1 MSDGSVEFEI
11 KADNSQAKQAIQDT
25 TNSLKS
31 AAGQW
36 ENSTVG
42 ATNATESFGSSLT
55 GVSAIM
61 TGVIAAGAAKAGQAM
76 LAFGKE
82 CISAASDLA
91 ETQNVVDTVFGDQ
104 ASQIYNWAQSAQTA
118 FGLTQTQA
126 LRYTS
131 TLGAMMKSSG
141 VAQSEIT
148 EMSTALSG
156 LAADMASFYNMDFD
170 TAFDKLRSGISGET
184 EPLKA
189 LGINLSVANLEAY
202 ALSQGIQKSYQE
214 MSQAEQIALRYGY
227 IMQATADAQGDFART
242 ADGYANSVRRI
253 ETAWESLKTQIGS
266 MLLPAVEIATNAIA
280 GLLESLTAPKDKTI
294 FEKLEDIDLNFEN
307 EVAQIEQTHEK
318 ARALVDALE
327 ALHADQSVSETAA
340 TIDGLLTMLS
350 TKIPELADVLNTND
364 PTAKINAL
372 AAALAPGSGVS
383 LDTWTK
389 ALESYEAF
397 AGALQEALNSDNPAE
412 EIHRLAEELS
422 VGSDISAEDWET
434 ILTDLASAFT
444 DNDIQQNAASLN
456 ELLSSLSQTIPG
468 LDMEGKD
475 IAGQISELASA
486 LAPESGVSMD
496 AWTKALENY
505 NTFAD
510 QLSEAMSSENPAE
523 EIQKL
528 ADELARSSEIG
539 LSAEEWS
546 TVLQTFASALDNN
559 DVKAKATDL
568 QGAISSL
575 ADSIPE
581 LKGKLDGQD
590 LAGQISTLASALAP
604 QTGVNVQAWT
614 QALSSYEQF
623 SSKLAAAMNS
633 DNPTENIR
641 ALADELSRGSDIN
654 AEDWN
659 TMLTTIAGALKN
671 EALIQNANS
680 ASEAIDGFTSA
691 VETLKSTSLSDAM
704 SEFSKEDGH
713 ISSNVDAWTTL
724 LGTFASNMKGFNDAI
739 KKYDGG
745 NTTKLQKLAEALS
758 GIDGDEAKIQAWNDL
773 LGALKENLADFSDA
787 VGWDP
792 DKTSNWLNTLSV
804 VVGSLKPEQVDEFDR
819 LMTSLSTRGNLGDL
833 STIGAAAKEAAS
845 GVSEVSE
852 ALDSSYYASEAELGI
867 LRQLVQM
874 FPQLAS
880 VVNTTT
886 GEIQGG
892 IQALNDFI
900 DASEAAQIKTAMQKR
915 VQAQRTAL
923 EEEELQYWNLRGDIA
938 VNEAY
943 QRIHEQEMAKIR
955 DELGDKIKYY
965 QDMNGDWAQP
975 DENAWDLTDEEY
987 KRYLEYER
995 RFNELQRLRNEK
1007 AQKVSEADEM
1017 KRMNDEARQSVEQLA
1032 NELGIEADAAEES
1045 AAAHEHQAMAVD
1057 DAQKALKSLQDALQS
1072 IIDYQNKAKDAAMS
1086 NLDAVAH
1093 GFEAVD
1099 TKGEEYRKIMN
1110 PETMS
1115 ANLASQLRYLEDY
1128 NNLLDKAK
1136 EKGVSDDILGNIADG
1151 SIESMQYLRGLAGAT
1166 EKQISQ
1172 LNEQYAKVFNKKD
1185 SLASKIAA
1193 ERLAVDKEYQAMIQ
1207 AAQEMAAAMDQSGT
1221 AGEGAAATI
1230 AAVVN
1235 AVAAGRAELETEVAA
1250 VAALLA
1256 ELGNMGNGY
1265 SVGGV
1270 SGGIIGSTGAGSGVG
1285 HAGGTSSGASYA
1297 AGHALGLDY
1306 VPYDGYL
1313 AQLHRGETILT
1324 ADEAAI
1330 WRNFTGAGS
1339 GQDQQ
1344 AFDYDMLSA
1353 SIASG
1358 IPSNGGNVYLDGKT
1372 VGRVISNAMGNSY
1385 RQLERSGWRG

>member
-11 KADNSQAKQAIQDT
+11 RADNSQAKQAIQDT

-42 ATNATESFGSSLT
+42 ATNATQSFGSSLS
-55 GVSAIM
+55 GVGAIM

-91 ETQNVVDTVFGDQ
+91 ETQNVVNTVFGDQ

-126 LRYTS
+126 LRYSS

-141 VAQSEIT
+141 VAQNEIV

-170 TAFDKLRSGISGET
+170 TAFEKLRSGISGET

-202 ALSQGIQKSYQE
+202 ALSQGIQKTYQE
-214 MSQAEQIALRYGY
+214 MSQAEQVALRYGY

-242 ADGYANSVRRI
+242 ADGYANSMRRI
-253 ETAWESLKTQIGS
+253 ETAWESIKTTVGS
-266 MLLPAVEIATNAIA
+266 MLLPTVEAVTSSIA
-280 GLLESLTAPKDKTI
+280 GLLENLTAPRDKTI
-294 FEKLEDIDLNFEN
+294 FEKLAEIDFNYEN
-307 EVAQIEQTHEK
+307 EIAQIEQTHEK
-318 ARALVDALE
+318 ARALIDALE
-327 ALHADQSVSETAA
+327 SLHADQSVSETAS
-340 TIDGLLTMLS
+340 TIDGLLSMLS
-350 TKIPELADVLNTND
+350 TKIPELNNALQSQN
-364 PTAKINAL
+364 PTEKIQAL
-372 AAALAPGSGVS
+372 AAALSPGSGVS

-389 ALESYEAF
+389 ALESYEDF
-397 AGALQEALNSDNPAE
+397 AGKLQEAMASDNPAE
-412 EIHRLAEELS
+412 EIHKLAEELS
-422 VGSDISAEDWET
+422 AGSDISVENWESVLSTLAEV
-434 ILTDLASAFT
+434 LSA
-444 DNDIQQNAASLN
+444 NDVKANAASLQEVIN
-456 ELLSSLSQTIPG
+456 GLSTTIPG
-468 LDMEGKD
+468 LSTALDGKD
-475 IAGQISELASA
+475 VAGQISELANA
-486 LAPESGVSMD
+486 LAPKTGVD
-496 AWTKALENY
+496 VGVWTKALENY
-505 NTFAD
+505 NSFAEQLQTAMTSSNPAGEIEKLAE
-510 QLSEAMSSENPAE
+510 QLSAGSGISVEDW
-523 EIQKL
+523 K
-528 ADELARSSEIG
+528 
-539 LSAEEWS
+539 
-546 TVLQTFASALDNN
+546 TVLNEMASALSSN
-559 DVKAKATDL
+559 DIKQNA
-568 QGAISSL
+568 SSL
-575 ADSIPE
+575 ESVLSDLGETIPGLSEKLEGKDVAGKISE
-581 LKGKLDGQD
+581 LAQ
-590 LAGQISTLASALAP
+590 ALAP
-604 QTGVNVQAWT
+604 STGVNMQAWT
-614 QALSSYEQF
+614 QALSSFDEF
-623 SSKLAAAMNS
+623 SGKLSAAMSS
-633 DNPTENIR
+633 DNPAEEIKK
-641 ALADELSRGSDIN
+641 LADELSRTSDIKP
-654 AEDWN
+654 EDWN
-659 TMLTTIAGALKN
+659 TMLTKMAEALKN
-671 EALIQNANS
+671 DDLIANAS
-680 ASEAIDGFTSA
+680 STAGAIESVSGA
-691 VETLKSTSLSDAM
+691 VETLKETSLSDALK
-704 SEFSKEDGH
+704 EFTTDAGNIDSTSVTAWSKLLSTF
-713 ISSNVDAWTTL
+713 SSNMT
-724 LGTFASNMKGFNDAI
+724 GFKNAI
-739 KKYDGG
+739 KGYDGG
-745 NTTKLQKLAEALS
+745 NNDKIANLAKALS
-758 GIDGDEAKIQAWNDL
+758 GIDGDDAKIKAWNDL
-773 LGALKENLADFSDA
+773 LGALSANLSDFSEA

-792 DKTSNWLNTLSV
+792 DRTANWLNTLSV
-804 VVGSLKPEQVDEFDR
+804 VVGSLKPDQVEQFDK
-819 LMTSLSTRGNLGDL
+819 LMQSLSSKGNLGDL
-833 STIGAAAKEAAS
+833 STIGTGAKEAAE
-845 GVSEVSE
+845 GVSEVNE
-852 ALDSSYYASEAELGI
+852 ALDSAYYASEAELSI

-892 IQALNDFI
+892 IQALNDFV
-900 DASEAAQIKTAMQKR
+900 DASEAAQIKGAMQKR
-915 VQAQRTAL
+915 VQAQRAAL
-923 EEEELQYWNLRGDIA
+923 EEEELQYWQLRGDIA
-938 VNEAY
+938 VNEAQ

-975 DENAWDLTDEEY
+975 DENAADLTDEEY

-995 RFNELQRLRNEK
+995 RLDDLQRLRAEK
-1007 AQKVSEADEM
+1007 NQKVAQADEM
-1017 KRMNDEARQSVEQLA
+1017 KKMNDEARESVEQLA
-1032 NELGIEADAAEES
+1032 KELGIEAEAAEES
-1045 AAAHEHQAMAVD
+1045 AEAHEQQAMAVD
-1057 DAQKALKSLQDALQS
+1057 DAKKALDSLKDALQS
-1072 IIDYQNKAKDAAMS
+1072 IIDYQNKAKDAALS

-1093 GFEAVD
+1093 GFDAVD
-1099 TKGEEYRKIMN
+1099 TKSEEYRKIMN

-1115 ANLASQLRYLEDY
+1115 ANLASQMRYLEDY

-1136 EKGVSDDILGNIADG
+1136 EKGVSDDVLSSIADG

-1193 ERLAVDKEYQAMIQ
+1193 ERLSVDKEYQAMIQ
-1207 AAQEMAAAMDQSGT
+1207 AAQEMAAQMDQSAT
-1221 AGEGAAATI
+1221 AGAGAAATI
-1230 AAVVN
+1230 EAVVS
-1235 AVAAGRAELETEVAA
+1235 AVAAGRAELESEVAA

-1256 ELGNMGNGY
+1256 QLGNMGNGY
-1265 SVGGV
+1265 SVGGAT
-1270 SGGIIGSTGAGSGVG
+1270 GGIIGSTGAGAGVG
-1285 HAGGTSSGASYA
+1285 HAGNGTSYVS
-1297 AGHALGLDY
+1297 GHALGLDY

-1353 SIASG
+1353 SISSG

-1372 VGRVISNAMGNSY
+1372 VGRVISNAMGASY